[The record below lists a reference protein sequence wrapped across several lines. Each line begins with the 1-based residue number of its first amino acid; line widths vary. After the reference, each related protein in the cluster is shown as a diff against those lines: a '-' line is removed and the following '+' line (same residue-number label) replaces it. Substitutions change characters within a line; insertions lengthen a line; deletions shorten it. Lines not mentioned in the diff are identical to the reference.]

1 MTIVEAWASF
11 VRMSGALS
19 FAIAHCENGSS
30 VRDGLYKAVW
40 EHLQL
45 YRTRPDLEQQQEFL
59 LAFAAIESIFMELLH
74 SLGGRHNLWDHR
86 YQVAGENTARFKVV
100 LFYTSDRSVLWVFE
114 TINERYAVR
123 LAQAW
128 VQAFEKKDPDTQVKL
143 LAIQKD
149 GTVRDCPS
157 IWQGEKSP

>member
-30 VRDGLYKAVW
+30 VREGLNNAVW

-86 YQVAGENTARFKVV
+86 YQVAGQNTARFKV
-100 LFYTSDRSVLWVFE
+100 LLYETSDRSVLWVFE

-128 VQAFEKKDPDTQVKL
+128 AAFMVDSDTEVKL

-149 GTVRDCPS
+149 GTVMDCHS
-157 IWQGEKSP
+157 RFVN